1 MTKVNVLNT
10 SKEKL
15 EEIELSESVFGAEV
29 KEHAVY
35 EAVKN
40 TLANRRQGTKSAL
53 TRAEVRGGGRK
64 PWRQKVLVELD
75 KVVFVLHNGE
85 VAELFLH
92 QSQETTVTLFQKK
105 VKRAALKSVLSQK
118 ALDGE
123 VIVLDSLSMDKIS
136 TKSASEILKKLEIK
150 SCCIVTKEKDETV
163 IRSFRNI
170 PKVDVLSANNL
181 NVYDILNRE
190 FLLVTKDALDVIEE
204 VYA

>member
-1 MTKVNVLNT
+1 M
-10 SKEKL
+10 
-15 EEIELSESVFGAEV
+15 
-29 KEHAVY
+29 
-35 EAVKN
+35 
-40 TLANRRQGTKSAL
+40 
-53 TRAEVRGGGRK
+53 
-64 PWRQKVLVELD
+64 
-75 KVVFVLHNGE
+75 
-85 VAELFLH
+85 FLH
-92 QSQETTVTLFQKK
+92 QSQETTVTLFQK